1 MLLSADWNYR
11 TSIFGAKVLWAT
23 LAGRHAC
30 EINHDAAQL
39 KRGSTANGLD
49 RWEPEPSPIYCATE
63 LLWGVSPM
71 TTKTIDSGQERSFDS
86 IAREQF
92 DAFEDQER
100 LIREEERAAR
110 AAQLNLP
117 MQISTRLRAHKKR
130 LLKKGR
136 LVESIAAAAP
146 SAGRCRTHCQ
156 GDRLRCRPGA
166 FLAVQRGL
174 RGGLWRLS
182 SDAIHG
188 HCPAASQR
196 LSRRDKSRRSPVSG
210 QSRLSQY

>member
-1 MLLSADWNYR
+1 
-11 TSIFGAKVLWAT
+11 
-23 LAGRHAC
+23 
-30 EINHDAAQL
+30 
-39 KRGSTANGLD
+39 
-49 RWEPEPSPIYCATE
+49 
-63 LLWGVSPM
+63 M

-136 LVESIAAAAP
+136 
-146 SAGRCRTHCQ
+146 R
-156 GDRLRCRPGA
+156 
-166 FLAVQRGL
+166 
-174 RGGLWRLS
+174 
-182 SDAIHG
+182 
-188 HCPAASQR
+188 
-196 LSRRDKSRRSPVSG
+196 
-210 QSRLSQY
+210 

>member
-1 MLLSADWNYR
+1 MPIGIIEIRSLAPKSFGRRLPVVMLAP
-11 TSIFGAKVLWAT
+11 
-23 LAGRHAC
+23 C

-39 KRGSTANGLD
+39 KRGRTANGLD

-136 LVESIAAAAP
+136 
-146 SAGRCRTHCQ
+146 R
-156 GDRLRCRPGA
+156 
-166 FLAVQRGL
+166 
-174 RGGLWRLS
+174 
-182 SDAIHG
+182 
-188 HCPAASQR
+188 
-196 LSRRDKSRRSPVSG
+196 
-210 QSRLSQY
+210 